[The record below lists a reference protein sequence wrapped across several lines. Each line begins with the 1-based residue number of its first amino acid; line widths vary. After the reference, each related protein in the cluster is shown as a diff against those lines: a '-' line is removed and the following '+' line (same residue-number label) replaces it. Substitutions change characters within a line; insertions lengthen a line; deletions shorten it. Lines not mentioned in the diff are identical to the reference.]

1 MTKEEKIQEVEELSK
16 LMSKYST
23 IGFIDLAKLPTK
35 QFQKIRKE
43 LNEKAL
49 IKINKKSIVNFA
61 LKKLEK
67 ENIGELE
74 KFIPSQIGL
83 IFTNLAT
90 FQFYKIAKQLRS
102 SAFAKENDIAGM
114 DIEIKPGPT
123 DLLPGPVISEFAKV
137 GLVAGVEAGKIAI
150 KRGGVVV
157 KKGNKISKELAGI
170 LRKLKI
176 EPIEISL
183 NITALHENGKVY
195 AKDILNLVEEYPNR
209 LREAF
214 RKALNLSVAIGFPTK
229 ENVKYLFAKAY
240 QQAKALESKIGG
252 V

>member
-1 MTKEEKIQEVEELSK
+1 MTKEEKIKEVEELSE
-16 LMSKYST
+16 LMNRYST
-23 IGFIDLAKLPTK
+23 IGFIDLSRLPTK

-49 IKINKKSIVNFA
+49 IKISKKSIVNFA
-61 LKKLEK
+61 LKKLKK

-74 KFIPSQIGL
+74 KFIPSQLGL
-83 IFTNLAT
+83 ILTNLTT
-90 FQFYKIAKQLRS
+90 FQFYKIANQLRS
-102 SAFAKENDIAGM
+102 SSFAKENDVAGM

-137 GLVAGVEAGKIAI
+137 GLVAGVDAGKIAI
-150 KRGGVVV
+150 KRGGVVA
-157 KKGNKISKELAGI
+157 KKGTKISKELAGI

-176 EPIEISL
+176 EPVEISL
-183 NITALHENGKVY
+183 NFTALLENGIVY
-195 AKDILNLVEEYPNR
+195 ARDILNLVEEYPNK

-214 RKALNLSVAIGFPTK
+214 SRALNLSVAIGFPTK

>member
-1 MTKEEKIQEVEELSK
+1 MTREEKVEEVEELSK
-16 LMSKYST
+16 LMSRYST
-23 IGFIDLAKLPTK
+23 IGFINLAKLPTK

-49 IKINKKSIVNFA
+49 IKISKKSIVKFA

-74 KFIPSQIGL
+74 NFIPSQLGL
-83 IFTNLAT
+83 ILTDLPT
-90 FQFYKIAKQLRS
+90 FQFYKIAKQLKS
-102 SAFAKENDIAGM
+102 SAFAKENDVTEK

-150 KRGGVVV
+150 KKGGVVA
-157 KKGNKISKELAGI
+157 KKGTKIPKELASV

-195 AKDILNLVEEYPNR
+195 AKDVLSLVEEYPNK
-209 LREAF
+209 LKDAF
-214 RKALNLSVAIGFPTK
+214 SKALNLSVAIGFPTK

>member
-1 MTKEEKIQEVEELSK
+1 MTKEEKIKEVEELNES
-16 LMSKYST
+16 MSRYST
-23 IGFIDLAKLPTK
+23 IGFIDLTKLPTK

-49 IKINKKSIVNFA
+49 IKISRKSTVNFA
-61 LKKLEK
+61 LKKLKK
-67 ENIGELE
+67 ENIAELE
-74 KFIPSQIGL
+74 KFVPSQIGL
-83 IFTNLAT
+83 VLTNLAA

-102 SAFAKENDIAGM
+102 SAFAKENDVAGM

-123 DLLPGPVISEFAKV
+123 DILPGPVISEFAKV
-137 GLVAGVEAGKIAI
+137 GLVAGVDAGKIAI
-150 KRGGVVV
+150 KRGGVVA
-157 KKGNKISKELAGI
+157 KKGAKISKDLAGI

-183 NITALHENGKVY
+183 NITALYENGKVY
-195 AKDILNLVEEYPNR
+195 ASDVLNLVEEYPNM
-209 LREAF
+209 LKEAF
-214 RKALNLSVAIGFPTK
+214 NKAINLSVAIGFPTK